1 MIVEFQNKVEQHL
14 KKIYKNVQLDTRVD
28 ILAKDWMK
36 SALVTD
42 KTTAFLRYKDWAD
55 ANYDWMRENSL
66 EKFNGDKTARAKAF
80 EVMLLLKFTT
90 SWFFSNPHAVNA
102 GKSFR

>member
-1 MIVEFQNKVEQHL
+1 
-14 KKIYKNVQLDTRVD
+14 
-28 ILAKDWMK
+28 MK

-55 ANYDWMRENSL
+55 ANYNWMRENSL

-80 EVMLLLKFTT
+80 EAFVKEQMKN
-90 SWFFSNPHAVNA
+90 FSLSGLEEAYKPE
-102 GKSFR
+102 G